1 MSYILFE
8 YPIALLRDRKQPEAC
23 VYTDK
28 MEPSQK
34 LQSATESYET
44 DVKEVHEITW
54 SSASSSH
61 TSLDCVHAEGSVDGR
76 DDHTVAFADLE
87 PTASR
92 SIPPPPQ
99 SHSECFDPDYEI
111 KWEENDIENPK
122 NWSVWRKTHTIF
134 ACTIASCTT

>member
-28 MEPSQK
+28 MDPSQK
-34 LQSATESYET
+34 LQSATEPYET

-61 TSLDCVHAEGSVDGR
+61 TSLDFVHAEDSVDGR